1 MKNLPEVTVEH
12 RLRHPFWPVKTGHA
26 LSFGLNQQWSARPA
40 MRGWGC
46 GPAAAVMLLGYL
58 RLHHP
63 DGFSVPM
70 EALPEEPSKEYCAA
84 LLDTV
89 GRRHFP
95 ILPRFGMNGL
105 SLAFCL
111 NRYFHRHRMPFH
123 AAWCCSRE
131 KALRRMEQMLD
142 EDIPVIFS
150 VGPDFPLLWQKHPLS
165 LYASPDAEKPCASVR
180 AHYMVAAGMTSSW
193 LELSSWG
200 HRYFLPLADWR
211 EHHRHHS
218 GHLVDGIV
226 YIRRKK
232 RRKRLLISGKGCT
245 HG

>member
-1 MKNLPEVTVEH
+1 MEH

-26 LSFGLNQQWSARPA
+26 PAFGLSQQWSSRPA

-46 GPAAAVMLLGYL
+46 GPAAALMVLGYL
-58 RLHHP
+58 CLHHP
-63 DGFSVPM
+63 DGFSLPL
-70 EALPEEPSKEYCAA
+70 EALPPEPTKEDCAL

-89 GRRHFP
+89 GRRYFP

-111 NRYFHRHRMPFH
+111 NRYFRRHRMPFH
-123 AAWCCSRE
+123 AAWCCRRE
-131 KALRRMEQMLD
+131 KALSRMGQMLD
-142 EDIPVIFS
+142 NDIPVIFS
-150 VGPDFPLLWQKHPLS
+150 VGPDFPLLWQKHSLPLF
-165 LYASPDAEKPCASVR
+165 ASPEAGKPCASVR
-180 AHYMVAAGMTSSW
+180 AHYMVTTGMDQGW

-200 HRYFLPLADWR
+200 RRYFLPLADWR

-226 YIRRKK
+226 YIRRKE
-232 RRKRLLISGKGCT
+232 RRTGLLTAGKVKTNG
-245 HG
+245 